1 VIPQTNY
8 HNGRDGES
16 IEGTI
21 IHWTTG
27 TLSSALAHFSSP
39 SARLSAHYIIDQD
52 GTIVPVVAERDTA
65 YHAGDWMTNL
75 RTIGIE
81 HVAGPS
87 RSPTD
92 AQYAASARLH
102 RELSAR
108 YGFALDAQHIR
119 PHRTI
124 VATQCPGTIDVDRIV
139 REASQEEE
147 MTDEE
152 FRRRWLA
159 VYADIEAAKLFDT
172 LKQRDADLASD
183 IALHKHDIPIV
194 QTDTA
199 KLPPR

>member
-1 VIPQTNY
+1 MPR
-8 HNGRDGES
+8 GL
-16 IEGTI
+16 
-21 IHWTTG
+21 
-27 TLSSALAHFSSP
+27 TLSEDEVGAVSPALFDSLFLPELA
-39 SARLSAHYIIDQD
+39 
-52 GTIVPVVAERDTA
+52 
-65 YHAGDWMTNL
+65 
-75 RTIGIE
+75 
-81 HVAGPS
+81 
-87 RSPTD
+87 
-92 AQYAASARLH
+92 
-102 RELSAR
+102 ELSAR

-139 REASQEEE
+139 LEASQEEE